1 LKPIKEVSGH
11 KVEIS
16 RQIPL
21 QGAQANSALWEIS
34 LSSGVKGDASF
45 KYRLQRHVLKYV
57 TPQIITVK
65 NVHYKRT
72 VYLCIFITSKQAIN
86 CFYKYY

>member
-1 LKPIKEVSGH
+1 VKTIKEVSGH
-11 KVEIS
+11 KVAIS

-21 QGAQANSALWEIS
+21 QVVQANSTLWEIS
-34 LSSGVKGDASF
+34 LSSEGVKGGASF

-65 NVHYKRT
+65 NVH
-72 VYLCIFITSKQAIN
+72 
-86 CFYKYY
+86 